1 MNESADEGR
10 NAVNVLEFP
19 RSLDERLFRNPVVAS
34 LYGTESV
41 EAFLAGPCQVA
52 IAANVA
58 LPDLEGLVA
67 TLSSAGKFVFV
78 NIDNSDGLAQDR
90 GGVEYLRKIGAQGL
104 ITTRTMLIQK
114 ANQLGMVTMQKVFI
128 TDRSTLPRST
138 NAVRQNRPHLVQL
151 MPWPVIPY
159 IAQQDLAELTPYVAA
174 GFVQSRNDVITALKG
189 GAKAVSTSDVEL
201 WSITRR

>member
-1 MNESADEGR
+1 MSVTD
-10 NAVNVLEFP
+10 FP
-19 RSLDERLFRNPVVAS
+19 RSLEERLFRNPVIAS
-34 LYGTESV
+34 LYGTDGLD
-41 EAFLAGPCQVA
+41 AFLAGPCQVA

-58 LPDLEGLVA
+58 LPDLEALVSK
-67 TLSSAGKFVFV
+67 LSSAGKFVFV

-90 GGVEYLRKIGAQGL
+90 GGVEYLRKIGTPGL

-114 ANQLGMVTMQKVFI
+114 ANQLGMVTMQKVFV

-151 MPWPVIPY
+151 MPWPVIPN
-159 IAQQDLAELTPYVAA
+159 IGQQELAELTPYVAA
-174 GFVQSRNDVITALKG
+174 GFVQNRDDVIAALKV